1 MDKSKAFRRWGIAT
15 VVAVY
20 LLILVGGIVRA
31 TGAGMGCPDWPKCFG
46 MWIPPTA
53 EAELPANYKEIF
65 GAKLK
70 GEVIFNPVKTWIEY
84 GNRLIGALI
93 GLFILGTFVL
103 SVKTYWKQDRLI
115 VGVSFL
121 TLVLVLFEGWLGSIV
136 VSTELHPGMITLH
149 MLVSIIIVALLLY
162 VVLRSYNKRL
172 PIEEFSS
179 KQALNFI
186 LVVLIFLSIGQ
197 VLMGTQVR
205 ESVDILLKTNAG
217 EINDD
222 WLSQIGGK
230 FYMHI
235 ALSVVLLTAHYIL
248 LKKVKLST
256 TEKGLISKTTTYL
269 FAVVLVEIISGSI
282 MALFDIPAFAQP
294 IHLLFGIV
302 ILGMQFSIF
311 LLMNREYVSDQ
322 SIRIA

>member
-46 MWIPPTA
+46 MWIPPTT

-70 GEVIFNPVKTWIEY
+70 GEVLFNPVKTWIEY

-93 GLFILGTFVL
+93 GLFIFGTFVL
-103 SVKTYWKQDRLI
+103 SVKTYWKQDKII
-115 VGVSFL
+115 VGISFF
-121 TLVLVLFEGWLGSIV
+121 TLILVLFEGWLGSIV
-136 VSTELHPGMITLH
+136 VSMELHPGMITIH
-149 MLVSIIIVALLLY
+149 MLVSIVIVALLLY
-162 VVLRSYNKRL
+162 VVLRSYNKSL
-172 PIEEFSS
+172 PIEEFKS

-186 LVVLIFLSIGQ
+186 VVILIFFSIGQ

-205 ESVDILLKTNAG
+205 ESVDILLKANAG
-217 EINDD
+217 TVSED

-230 FYMHI
+230 FYMHA
-235 ALSVVLLTAHYIL
+235 ALSLVLLIAHYIL
-248 LKKVKLST
+248 LREVKAST
-256 TEKGLISKTTTYL
+256 AEKGLVSKTTTYL
-269 FAVVLVEIISGSI
+269 FAVVLVEITSGSI

-302 ILGMQFSIF
+302 VLGMQFSIF
-311 LLMNREYVSDQ
+311 LLMNREYVSNQ
-322 SIRIA
+322 LIRAS